1 MGKNVIIFE
10 VDMSSSVHIDNK
22 NKNILILGEGP
33 KQGLDDSTLTTEAKY
48 RINFTQSGKR
58 FVSSLH
64 YNGSNRF
71 LFVNTKKIYQ
81 FKAKDSE
88 IKSYALCLGNISK
101 DFTINNM
108 KKTCLIGTVKIF
120 LSIIMLLILMI
131 F

>member
-10 VDMSSSVHIDNK
+10 VDVSSSVHIDNK

-33 KQGLDDSTLTTEAKY
+33 TQGLDDTTLTTEAKY

-58 FVSSLH
+58 FVLSLH

-71 LFVNTKKIYQ
+71 LFVNTKNIYQ
-81 FKAKDSE
+81 FIAKDSE

-108 KKTCLIGTVKIF
+108 KKTGLIGTVKIF
-120 LSIIMLLILMI
+120 LSIIILLILMI